1 MCACG
6 YLARS
11 AANSG
16 VVQTRSPMLSRRI
29 TRMRRYLALVDYHF
43 DFMHLDRA
51 YATTVTRA
59 TTIDATKLRR
69 VLLIM
74 PYWLGDA
81 VMVSPLFT
89 ALKRHIPEAE
99 IDALIADNLAE
110 LVEHDPAISRVHHIG
125 QAWRR
130 SGVLKTLAPRLRLL
144 RELRRRRYDVLIQPS
159 DGSWGAALALLLR
172 IPYAVGVSASAHRQ
186 PVKRFFWR
194 HAFSHQHDVMPGH
207 AVQNNLALLGSLG
220 VHAPQEPMTVVPGES
235 AAAAIARR
243 LQALDLSDFVLLA
256 PTSSKSGTSRE
267 TDFGLSADQ
276 CRELLVQ
283 LTKRGER
290 VIVTSAPVKQ
300 EMDLVGSATAGLD
313 AIDLSGQ
320 LGLGELAALVGK
332 AKCAICMDSGTMH
345 LAAAMRTPVVAI
357 FIKGN
362 PIRTGPW
369 QVKHRVVRSADQ
381 VIEAMRAIME

>member
-1 MCACG
+1 
-6 YLARS
+6 
-11 AANSG
+11 
-16 VVQTRSPMLSRRI
+16 
-29 TRMRRYLALVDYHF
+29 MRRYLALVDYHF

>member
-1 MCACG
+1 
-6 YLARS
+6 
-11 AANSG
+11 
-16 VVQTRSPMLSRRI
+16 
-29 TRMRRYLALVDYHF
+29 MRRYSALVGYHF
-43 DFMHLDRA
+43 DFMHLDGA

-89 ALKRHIPEAE
+89 ALKRHIPEVE

-110 LVEHDPAISRVHHIG
+110 LVEHNPAISRVHHIG

-144 RELRRRRYDVLIQPS
+144 RELRRRRYDVVIQPS
-159 DGSWGAALALLLR
+159 DGSWGAALALMLR

-194 HAFSHQHDVMPGH
+194 HAFSHQHDLTPGH
-207 AVQNNLALLGSLG
+207 AVQDNLALLSSLG
-220 VHAPQEPMTVVPGES
+220 AHAPQEPMTVVPGES

-256 PTSSKSGTSRE
+256 PTSSKS
-267 TDFGLSADQ
+267 DFGLSADQ
-276 CRELLVQ
+276 CRELLVR

-300 EMDLVGSATAGLD
+300 ETDLVGSATTGLD

-362 PIRTGPW
+362 PMRTGPW

-381 VIEAMRAIME
+381 VIEAMRALIE